1 VDLLLTCD
9 LEVVPMPKRLHS
21 ILFMFLVAG
30 LASPLSAEI
39 ITKKF
44 DWQPVG
50 GIQKTDMQTADM
62 AISEIR
68 FDLGDT
74 LPPIRRSTAKAVV
87 RVDNNSS
94 IDQEVGVAVAVFD
107 GDGNLIGAGNGG
119 NKVGELNKGEREEFT
134 VPFSYVYRNLRNAKS
149 FLVTLETKPKG
160 KAKWT
165 PKPTPRPE

>member
-1 VDLLLTCD
+1 MKNRFPFLLAALLT
-9 LEVVPMPKRLHS
+9 
-21 ILFMFLVAG
+21 
-30 LASPLSAEI
+30 LAIAAPASAEL

-44 DWQPVG
+44 DWSPVG
-50 GIQKTDMQTADM
+50 GIQRVDIQVNDM

-74 LPPIRRSTAKAVV
+74 VAPIRMSSAKAIV
-87 RVDNNSS
+87 RVDNNSQ

-107 GDGNLIGAGNGG
+107 GEGNLIAAGNGG
-119 NKVGELNKGEREEFT
+119 NKVGELNKGERQEFT
-134 VPFSYVYRNLRNAKS
+134 VHFAYVYRNLRSARS

-165 PKPTPRPE
+165 PKPTPSS